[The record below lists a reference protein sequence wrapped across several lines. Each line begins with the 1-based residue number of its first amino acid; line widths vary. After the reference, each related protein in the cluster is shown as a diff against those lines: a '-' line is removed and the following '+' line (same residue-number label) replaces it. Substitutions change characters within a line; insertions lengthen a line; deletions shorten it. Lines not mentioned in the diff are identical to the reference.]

1 MRLDQDTL
9 QQLQS
14 IFASLKHRY
23 TLRAKAPE
31 GDHYGE
37 LEQLLGDFA
46 SWRYYVTTSPRG

>member
-31 GDHYGE
+31 GDNYGE

-46 SWRYYVTTSPRG
+46 QPLRSYR